1 MKNVFVWLEDLKKNF
16 GTSEA
21 VDQEALKNDL
31 KSFNDRLSKVKD
43 FKNDFASLEKEVVEK
58 GTMTFATSIDGKT
71 CILNEFKI
79 LVHNAGESKFSM
91 DHAMSHPNP
100 EDVIRYS
107 IYDYKV
113 VRIRTRMCNVDM
125 LKKSLKLVPHDWS
138 YYKKYVDEIIS
149 QLTAKLDEAK
159 SRPEDDKYK
168 NSMVER
174 TAKLLERANALLS

>member
-16 GTSEA
+16 NSSGA
-21 VDQEALKNDL
+21 VDQEALKADL
-31 KSFNDRLSKVKD
+31 KSLNERLSKVKD
-43 FKNDFASLEKEVVEK
+43 FKNDFLPLEKEVVEK

-79 LVHNAGESKFSM
+79 LVHNPGESKFSM

-125 LKKSLKLVPHDWS
+125 LKKSLKIVAHDWT
-138 YYKKYVDEIIS
+138 YYQKYVDEIIS
-149 QLTAKLDEAK
+149 QLTAKLNEAN

-168 NSMVER
+168 SSMVER
-174 TAKLLERANALLS
+174 TTKLLDRAKALLS